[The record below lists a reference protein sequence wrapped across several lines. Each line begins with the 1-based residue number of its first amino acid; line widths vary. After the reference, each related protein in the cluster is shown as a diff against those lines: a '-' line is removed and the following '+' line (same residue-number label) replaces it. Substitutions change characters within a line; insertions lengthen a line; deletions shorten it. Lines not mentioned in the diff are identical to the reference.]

1 MKNPYKGEQTM
12 NSNRGI
18 VRSLV
23 CTALAC
29 SFATC
34 ALAADKDNGEKVQS
48 SWMDRT
54 DIGIGVQGSQ
64 KDDYRDYKTA
74 VNPRHIGT
82 PVVFHSEHS
91 DKQKIKAQYFI
102 ETIQPIKKYDDKS
115 KSLLF
120 VQGRLDGNG
129 GEKISS
135 DAYWH
140 GKESNYIGDNPEY
153 KAAGRLAEQP
163 TYLDKGETVQH
174 GSLGVVGS
182 IGAGYRRLSKNEH
195 AYMGINTFYDYAF
208 RDKLSRVGVGLEY
221 VAGLNKISANIYH
234 GLSEKKTKPYY
245 FENSLVI
252 VPRADEFHDPDD
264 GHPNGFTKIRYAYEN
279 VLDGYN
285 VRYTRD
291 YKNARWISTY
301 VDGYHW
307 KTKSP
312 SEHPV
317 DMFYLNQHKWKSIS
331 GLKLGAMLN
340 ITPHISIDLGFNK
353 SNISSGEP
361 YVSVMYTLGKS
372 KYAYLGGKHSE
383 DAVSTARSKMLDKVK
398 RHDMVVESY
407 SEYNYRDT
415 PWDHL

>member
-1 MKNPYKGEQTM
+1 M
-12 NSNRGI
+12 NSKRGI

-102 ETIQPIKKYDDKS
+102 ETIQPIKHYDDKS
-115 KSLLF
+115 KSVVF

-129 GEKISS
+129 GDKINTR
-135 DAYWH
+135 AYWY
-140 GKESNYIGDNPEY
+140 GGNGARDI
-153 KAAGRLAEQP
+153 EQP
-163 TYLDKGETVQH
+163 SYYDKGETIEH
-174 GSLGVVGS
+174 DSLGVVGS
-182 IGAGYRRLSKNEH
+182 VGVGYRRLSAHEH
-195 AYMGINTFYDYAF
+195 AYVGGNIFFDYAVK
-208 RDKLSRVGVGLEY
+208 DKLSRVGAGMEY
-221 VAGLNKISANIYH
+221 VSGLNTISANVYH
-234 GLSEKKTKPYY
+234 GLSEKKTEPYP
-245 FENSLVI
+245 FWNGLTMI
-252 VPRADEFHDPDD
+252 PGADLFHDTMPENPVPDT
-264 GHPNGFTKIRYAYEN
+264 PNGMLRYRYAYEH
-279 VLDGYN
+279 VLDGFDI
-285 VRYTRD
+285 RYTRD
-291 YKNARWISTY
+291 YKNARWVSTY
-301 VDGYHW
+301 IDTYQW

-312 SEHPV
+312 SEHPEN
-317 DMFYLNQHKWKSIS
+317 MYYINQHKWKSIH
-331 GLKLGAMLN
+331 GVKVGAKLN
-340 ITPHISIDLGFNK
+340 VTPHIAVDLGLNK
-353 SNISSGEP
+353 SNITSAEP

-372 KYAYLGGKHSE
+372 RYAYFGGKHS
-383 DAVSTARSKMLDKVK
+383 DDTITTARSKMFNKVK
-398 RHDMVVESY
+398 RSDMVVESY
-407 SEYNYRDT
+407 WEQNYREH